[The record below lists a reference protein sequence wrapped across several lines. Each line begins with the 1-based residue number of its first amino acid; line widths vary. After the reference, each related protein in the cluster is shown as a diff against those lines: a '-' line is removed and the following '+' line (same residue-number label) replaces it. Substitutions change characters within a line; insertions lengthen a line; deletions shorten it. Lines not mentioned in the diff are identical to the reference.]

1 MRRRRRS
8 AGDAAGSMAS
18 RILLLLMTAVL
29 LLLLHRASGQGSQNW
44 FESPPEG
51 YHVRRLRFEGNF
63 TDEYFTCSNNASVV
77 HATVQSAD
85 HDSGDAYTYTE
96 LHLTSSEAAPEYG
109 SCVYNQPLAIVKN
122 SPKYPKLKYITSFRS
137 VIQFYAFDQTGTG
150 KGLGEGMTFMIVP
163 GAEGQPNSTGGYLG
177 LLNGAPR
184 APTQASSFAAEID
197 TRQQEE
203 FSDPPYHHVGV
214 DITSL
219 QSIAYKSLSH
229 EDDDANAA
237 ATFPM
242 IEPGTLYSAWMSWD
256 SSAGLAEINLEEAAK
271 NGASPEFDSNSEQ
284 ALLKHS
290 ISILDSV
297 NFYYNGPDMYVGFSS
312 ATGEGASNSFRIT
325 FWMFEYLEEDASAAE
340 PHRRTK
346 AWLVV
351 AVIVCA
357 TGVALFLLC
366 VCIGLWRRR
375 YLHEG
380 RRAAS
385 MAGSKD
391 TGSSGRLSL
400 KELEGLDY
408 GPRRFQYKELSAA
421 TKGFSAKEVLGK
433 GGFGCVYRGV
443 LRGKGLQQVAV
454 KRISETSKQGAREFV
469 AEVKIIGRL
478 RHKNL
483 VQLLGW
489 CFERQELLLVYE
501 YMPHGSLDQA
511 LFSCEGAEEARG
523 EAPAL
528 AWAQRVKILAG
539 VATALQ
545 YLHEDWEQ
553 RVVHRDVKSSNVM
566 LDAGLNARLGDFG
579 LARLYAHSQAPQSTA
594 TAGTLGYL
602 APELLHS
609 SKATDKSDVFSFGV
623 VALETACG
631 RRPLTL
637 SAEAGAQAEIVV
649 LVDWVWNLFRVDRL
663 LDAADPRLAGRF
675 NDTHMS
681 LVLQLGLLC
690 CHPDPTARPS
700 MRQVLQILAFEA
712 PLPPIPRSK
721 PVPTFRRHD
730 DRPLVDEPQG

>member
-1 MRRRRRS
+1 MRNT
-8 AGDAAGSMAS
+8 GDASRSMAS
-18 RILLLLMTAVL
+18 RCISQGCSILLLMTV
-29 LLLLHRASGQGSQNW
+29 LLHRASGQVIQNW
-44 FESPPEG
+44 YESPPQG
-51 YHVRRLRFEGNF
+51 YHVKRLRFEGNF

-85 HDSGDAYTYTE
+85 HDSSDAYTYTE
-96 LHLTSSEAAPEYG
+96 LHLTSSESSPEYG
-109 SCVYNQPLAIVKN
+109 SCIYNQPLSIVKN

-137 VIQFYAFDQTGTG
+137 VIQFYAFDQTRTG
-150 KGLGEGMTFMIVP
+150 KGQGEGMTFMIVP
-163 GAEGQPNSTGGYLG
+163 TAEGQANSSGGYLG

-184 APTQASSFAAEID
+184 SPGQASSFAAEID
-197 TRQQEE
+197 TRQQFE
-203 FSDPPYHHVGV
+203 FSDPAYHHVGV

-229 EDDDANAA
+229 DDAA
-237 ATFPM
+237 ATLPT
-242 IEPGTLYSAWMSWD
+242 IDPGTLYSAWMSWD

-284 ALLKHS
+284 SLLKHS

-312 ATGEGASNSFRIT
+312 STGEGATNSFRIT
-325 FWMFEYLEEDASAAE
+325 FWMFEYLEENASPGE

-351 AVIVCA
+351 AIIICS
-357 TGVALFLLC
+357 TFVALFLLC

-375 YLHEG
+375 YLHEV
-380 RRAAS
+380 RRSAS
-385 MAGSKD
+385 SACSKD
-391 TGSSGRLSL
+391 NNSSGRLSL

-408 GPRRFQYKELSAA
+408 GPRRFHYKELSAA
-421 TKGFSAKEVLGK
+421 TKGFSSKEVLGK
-433 GGFGCVYRGV
+433 GGFGCVYKGV
-443 LRGKGLQQVAV
+443 LRGKGMEVAV

-489 CFERQELLLVYE
+489 CFERAELLLVYE
-501 YMPHGSLDQA
+501 YMPNGSLDQA
-511 LFSCEGAEEARG
+511 LFSDKEA
-523 EAPAL
+523 APVL
-528 AWAQRVKILAG
+528 SWEQRVKIIAG
-539 VATALQ
+539 MATALQ

-623 VALETACG
+623 VALETASG

-637 SAEAGAQAEIVV
+637 SVEIGVQSEIIV
-649 LVDWVWNLFRVDRL
+649 LVDWVWNLYKIDRL

-675 NDTHMS
+675 NDTHMKM
-681 LVLQLGLLC
+681 VLQLGLLC

-712 PLPPIPRSK
+712 PLPPLPRSK
-721 PVPTFRRHD
+721 PVPTFRRQD
-730 DRPLVDEPQG
+730 DRPILEESAS